1 MTKKYSISVVGKDL
15 FPQRMHLEKEIGE
28 VFYEQIITVLELTGE
43 EVSDGGI
50 TDYRLGVY
58 LDSKN
63 GGTRKFNLE
72 EKIFDKIIENFG
84 HKFYDKL
91 KGYSKRE
98 QKKGSEILFQLHQGN
113 ITLKDFDDR
122 LGY

>member
-1 MTKKYSISVVGKDL
+1 MAEKYSISVVGRDL
-15 FPQRMHLEKEIGE
+15 FPQRMHLEKEFGE
-28 VFYEQIITVLELTGE
+28 VLYEQIITVLELVGE
-43 EVSDGGI
+43 EFNDGGI
-50 TDYRLGVY
+50 THYRLGVY

-63 GGTRKFNLE
+63 DGTRKFNLE
-72 EKIFDKIIENFG
+72 EKAFDKIVDNFG

-98 QKKGSEILFQLHQGN
+98 QKKGSEVLFQLHQGN

-122 LGY
+122 LGS

>member
-28 VFYEQIITVLELTGE
+28 VFY
-43 EVSDGGI
+43 
-50 TDYRLGVY
+50 
-58 LDSKN
+58 
-63 GGTRKFNLE
+63 
-72 EKIFDKIIENFG
+72 
-84 HKFYDKL
+84 
-91 KGYSKRE
+91 SKRE
-98 QKKGSEILFQLHQGN
+98 QKKGSEVLFQLHQGN